1 VFQEPLLDHG
11 AISRIVSEVLYEST
25 DLEPGLVG
33 WVADNVAYALIAQ
46 SRRVVTQNLVAGLYD
61 A

>member
-1 VFQEPLLDHG
+1 
-11 AISRIVSEVLYEST
+11 
-25 DLEPGLVG
+25 LVG